1 MHNFTI
7 KKIILGFIFAVLA
20 FAAQAT
26 EKGLFW
32 KLESPTGKTS
42 YLFGTMHTD
51 DNRVAEMTPNM
62 LEAMKSV
69 DTFMM
74 EAEPTQ
80 DPSIFMMKDAS
91 LPSLLTQAEFDQV
104 RDLAEFH
111 VMHLGAAMQMKP
123 WLLAVIF
130 DLPKPQTEFAQDN
143 LLLTKS
149 EDFGKEIKG
158 LESSQEHFSIM
169 DAFSIDEQM
178 VMLRAVLKRTP
189 EQKEADFERLM
200 AAYLK
205 GDSDKISALDEQITG
220 GMLPKEIWAKMR
232 VKLLDERNLVM
243 AQRAIPAA
251 NEKPIFIAVGASH
264 LAGDNGLIAAFK
276 KAGFKD
282 RKSTRLNSSHLRLS
296 RMPSSA

>member
-1 MHNFTI
+1 MRNFTI
-7 KKIILGFIFAVLA
+7 KKIILGFIFIALA
-20 FAAQAT
+20 LSAQAT

-51 DNRVAEMTPNM
+51 DNRVADMTPKM

-143 LLLTKS
+143 LLMTKS

-158 LESSQEHFSIM
+158 LESSQEHFSMM

-200 AAYLK
+200 TAYLK

-232 VKLLDERNLVM
+232 VKLLDERNVVM
-243 AQRAIPAA
+243 AQRAILAA
-251 NEKPIFIAVGASH
+251 VDKPVFIAVGASH

-276 KAGFKD
+276 KAGFK
-282 RKSTRLNSSHLRLS
+282 LS
-296 RMPSSA
+296 AISK

>member
-143 LLLTKS
+143 LLMTKS

-158 LESSQEHFSIM
+158 LETSQEHFSIM

-232 VKLLDERNLVM
+232 VKLLDERNVVM

-276 KAGFKD
+276 KAGFK
-282 RKSTRLNSSHLRLS
+282 LS
-296 RMPSSA
+296 AMSK

>member
-7 KKIILGFIFAVLA
+7 KKIIVGFIFAVLA
-20 FAAQAT
+20 FAVQAT

-51 DNRVAEMTPNM
+51 DNRVSDMTPKM
-62 LEAMKSV
+62 LDAMKSV

-111 VMHLGAAMQMKP
+111 AMRLGAAMQMKP

-158 LESSQEHFSIM
+158 LESGQEHFSIM

-189 EQKEADFERLM
+189 DQKEADFERLM
-200 AAYLK
+200 TAYLN

-232 VKLLDERNLVM
+232 VKLLDERNVVM

-251 NEKPIFIAVGASH
+251 NEKPVFIAVGASH

-276 KAGFKD
+276 KAGFKLTAV
-282 RKSTRLNSSHLRLS
+282 KK
-296 RMPSSA
+296 

>member
-1 MHNFTI
+1 MRNFTI
-7 KKIILGFIFAVLA
+7 NKIILGFIFAVLA

-51 DNRVAEMTPNM
+51 DNRVAEMRPNM

-123 WLLAVIF
+123 WLLAVVF

-143 LLLTKS
+143 LLMTKS
-149 EDFGKEIKG
+149 EDFGKKIKG
-158 LESSQEHFSIM
+158 LETSQEHFSIM

-200 AAYLK
+200 VAYLK

-232 VKLLDERNLVM
+232 VKLLDERNVVM

-276 KAGFKD
+276 KAGFK
-282 RKSTRLNSSHLRLS
+282 LS
-296 RMPSSA
+296 AISK